1 LIVVAGFLGSG
12 KTSFLQNIIEY
23 ETQEN
28 RYVGKIGLNSKLLD
42 YEYSMVEI
50 DEGCVCCSLAGQ
62 LRAADA
68 IL

>member
-1 LIVVAGFLGSG
+1 MKRKKIVM
-12 KTSFLQNIIEY
+12 Q
-23 ETQEN
+23 
-28 RYVGKIGLNSKLLD
+28 GKIGLDSKLLD